1 MTLSTTPF
9 GDVRQHYT
17 PDNAAVE
24 AVLSDLGKGT
34 STLTIADLAGS
45 DQFHSG
51 GLEATQLLM
60 QRAGIKADDRVLDIG
75 GAFGGPARVLAHEIG
90 CHVTVIDLTEAY
102 CRVGEKL
109 TERTGLADRVT
120 FQPGNALDLPFEA
133 GSFDVVWT
141 QHSSMNIA
149 DKEGLYRQ
157 IHRVLRAGGRLA
169 LHEVTAGSLEPLHFP
184 VPFARTE
191 ATSFLLT
198 QDVFRETVTTAGFRE
213 IEWADL
219 TGWTT
224 A

>member
-1 MTLSTTPF
+1 KIMALSTTLF

-17 PDNAAVE
+17 PDNTAVE

-34 STLTIADLAGS
+34 SILTIGDLAGT

-75 GAFGGPARVLAHEIG
+75 GAFGGPARVLAHDIG
-90 CHVTVIDLTEAY
+90 CHVTVVDLIEAY

-120 FQPGNALDLPFEA
+120 FQPGSALDLPFEA

-149 DKEGLYRQ
+149 DKEGPYPRIPPGLP
-157 IHRVLRAGGRLA
+157 AGRRPHLSA
-169 LHEVTAGSLEPLHFP
+169 AHPPSLSPP
-184 VPFARTE
+184 P
-191 ATSFLLT
+191 
-198 QDVFRETVTTAGFRE
+198 
-213 IEWADL
+213 
-219 TGWTT
+219 
-224 A
+224 